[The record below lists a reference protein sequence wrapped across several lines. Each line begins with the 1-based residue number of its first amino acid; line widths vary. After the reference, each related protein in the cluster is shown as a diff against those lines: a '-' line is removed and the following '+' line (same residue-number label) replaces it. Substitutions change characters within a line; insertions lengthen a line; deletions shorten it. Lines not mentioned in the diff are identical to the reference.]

1 MARGMAPISVTVW
14 SDYVCPWCYIGTSEL
29 ATLRGEFDFVVEWR
43 PFMLRPDAPEEGWEL
58 PERIRASIA
67 DPNNPL
73 KLRAQKLGVTINHR
87 MQVPNSRRAHEA
99 TEFARAR
106 GKLEDFH
113 HEVLVQYW
121 THGAD
126 IHDWAVLK
134 AVAASVGLDGDAMQR
149 EVDAGQWK
157 SAVEAGLAAAQEI
170 GVSAVPT
177 FVIGEKFGVQGAQ
190 DAAVFRQA
198 FKRLQSGL

>member
-1 MARGMAPISVTVW
+1 MAPISVRVW

-29 ATLRGEFDFVVEWR
+29 ATLQGEFEFTVEWR

-73 KLRAQKLGVTINHR
+73 KLRAQKLGITINHR

-99 TEFARAR
+99 TEFARVH
-106 GKLEDFH
+106 GKLQDFH
-113 HEVLVQYW
+113 HEVLVRYW
-121 THGAD
+121 THGDD

-134 AVAASVGLDGDAMQR
+134 AIATKVGLDGELMRQ
-149 EVDAGQWK
+149 EVDAGKWK
-157 SAVEAGLAAAQEI
+157 AAVEEGLEAAAEV

-190 DAAVFRQA
+190 EASVFRQA
-198 FKRLQSGL
+198 FKRIQSGI